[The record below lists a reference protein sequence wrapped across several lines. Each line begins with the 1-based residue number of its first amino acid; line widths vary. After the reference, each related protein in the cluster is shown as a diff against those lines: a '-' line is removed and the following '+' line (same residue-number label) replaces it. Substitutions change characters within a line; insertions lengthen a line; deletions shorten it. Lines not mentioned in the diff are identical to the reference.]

1 APDPAPQAPNSGDD
15 RTDGETGSVP
25 SSVSPAPPKGTH
37 KWVIAGTVMT
47 GSIMASLDSSIVNV
61 ALPNMS
67 GTLGATI
74 EEITWVIT
82 GYILANVIIM
92 PITALLSSRFGRKT
106 FYMSSVVLFTTAS
119 MACGL
124 APSLPIMVLFRII
137 QGLGGG
143 VLITVSQ
150 AILRESFPP
159 EEQGIAMGIYGLG
172 VVLAPALG
180 PTLGGWLTDNY
191 SWPWIFYINVP
202 IGVLNLMLVAR
213 FIEDPSYL
221 IREKGKIDF
230 SGLGLLIVGLGSLQL
245 MLEEGERNDW
255 FQSSFIVRLGV
266 IAAAGLVLFIWREL
280 TADRPAVNLRVLR
293 NVTFSSATAIGGVL
307 GLALNGSLFLLPLF
321 LQNLIGF
328 DATQSGIA
336 LMPRSLA
343 MALLMPIAGR
353 FYNRLGPRVLIG
365 SGLVICAYGFWGLAT
380 LTTAVGFWDVFW
392 PQLWQGIGFSLIFV
406 ALSTAALATIAKPQM
421 TQATGLYNVVRQ
433 VMGSVGI
440 AIAATQLTSSTARY
454 HDALAA
460 GTGMWNPA
468 TVQFLKSATAAM
480 IHAGADRFTAQQRA
494 LELLDISVTRQAT
507 VLAYNHIFMLV
518 TALFV
523 LGLPLVLLLK
533 KGELP
538 PDADVVMD

>member
-1 APDPAPQAPNSGDD
+1 
-15 RTDGETGSVP
+15 
-25 SSVSPAPPKGTH
+25 
-37 KWVIAGTVMT
+37 MT

-92 PITALLSSRFGRKT
+92 PITALLSSRFGRKA

-124 APSLPIMVLFRII
+124 APSLPVMVFFRII

-159 EEQGIAMGIYGLG
+159 EEQGIAMGVYGLG

-191 SWPWIFYINVP
+191 SWPWIFYINLP
-202 IGVLNLMLVAR
+202 IGIINLMLVAR
-213 FIEDPSYL
+213 FIQDPPYL
-221 IREKGKIDF
+221 IRSKGRIDIT
-230 SGLGLLIVGLGSLQL
+230 GLTLLIVGLGSLQL
-245 MLEEGERNDW
+245 MLEEGQREDW
-255 FQSSFIVRLGV
+255 FESAFIVRLAIV
-266 IAAAGLVLFIWREL
+266 AAVGMALFIWREL
-280 TADRPAVNLRVLR
+280 ATDHPAVNLRVLR

-365 SGLVICAYGFWGLAT
+365 SGLAICAYGFWGLAT
-380 LTTAVGFWDVFW
+380 LTTTVGFWDVFW
-392 PQLWQGIGFSLIFV
+392 PQVWQGVGFSLIFV
-406 ALSTAALATIAKPQM
+406 ALSTAALATIAKPMM

-440 AIAATQLTSSTARY
+440 AIAATQLVSSTSRY
-454 HDALAA
+454 HDVLAQS
-460 GTGMWNPA
+460 TGVWSPA
-468 TVQFLKSATAAM
+468 TMQFLKGATAAM
-480 IHAGADRFTAQQRA
+480 IHAGADRFTAQQQA
-494 LELLDISVTRQAT
+494 LRLLDISVTRQAT
-507 VLAYNHIFMLV
+507 VLAYNHIFMLI
-518 TALFV
+518 TALFI
-523 LGLPLVLLLK
+523 LGLPLVLLLR
-533 KGELP
+533 KGERP
-538 PDADVVMD
+538 AEIEIAVD